1 MRRRVGGVDGRED
14 PRARV
19 VRSDEP
25 EGRDLARTD
34 RPPRA
39 DEATNRRG
47 RARGGGGDEAH
58 RAHGA
63 APAEVFAVPGVDVV
77 VELGPLRGVV
87 VVAHPPAPPR
97 PDVRATRPGRGAR
110 VRVRRGRALRAVL
123 GEHEGAARGRR
134 AARGGDALPRRE
146 RGGVDIARGG
156 RVRDGARGGAPV
168 GYSTFRV
175 ANPHESQKPS
185 SRGTRGGCG
194 KHRVSGKVRRERF
207 FEWAGSLEKVKLKL
221 MSRAPLHRHTSTV
234 Y

>member
-1 MRRRVGGVDGRED
+1 MDGRED

-47 RARGGGGDEAH
+47 RARAGGGDEAH

-134 AARGGDALPRRE
+134 AARGGRRLAAARAR
-146 RGGVDIARGG
+146 RGGHRARGG

-185 SRGTRGGCG
+185 RDTWRVASSIGPSRA
-194 KHRVSGKVRRERF
+194 RF
-207 FEWAGSLEKVKLKL
+207 VGSRFDWAGSLEKVKLKL